1 MMESYSVDQ
10 AQALYQS
17 NQFQQAEKM
26 CRRILIEDSKNVFA
40 VHLLGLIAFKLGR
53 LQHAIDIIQRSIL
66 LAPNQPTF
74 YQNLGNIL
82 QSSGDL
88 EESIVVYQKAVAI
101 EPNSAEIHNDLGNVF
116 RLQGQLDNA
125 VISIQNSISIQPNC
139 PAFYNLGL
147 IMQEW
152 EKIDEAIVYYK
163 QAIAIN
169 PNFVQ
174 AHNNLGNIYQE
185 LDKLDE
191 ALEYYQSAIQ
201 INPNCLEVQSNLGA
215 IYIKTNKFDKAIACY
230 QHILNISPNSFEAEN
245 NLGVVY
251 NYLHQVEM
259 AISHYRRS
267 LRINPEYAEAKNNL
281 GFALQKQ
288 DKLDQ
293 AISCYEAALEI
304 DPNFRDAQKNLG
316 LIELLKGNFVRGW
329 YYYTARDGRDINTV
343 NSLRDANIELQGKRI
358 LLISEQGL
366 GEELFF
372 LRFVPQL
379 KRLGS
384 WVAYRSAAKLKN
396 LVSRLP
402 YIDYVVDKEE
412 VAVDYTF
419 PIGDLPRLLDMK
431 SVDQIPP
438 LVSFDI
444 QHHEQKGIV
453 RLLEQAGSPPYIGV
467 SWWAGVEEDIVL
479 YRRLDFCLFAELFQ
493 GVEGTVIS
501 LQRDASDV
509 EIEALS
515 ESLGRPVHNFSSYNT
530 DLEKMVVLLSTLD
543 HHITISNTNVHLRSA
558 VAQTSSVL
566 VPFYSQSKVWMGPNY
581 KSLWDP
587 NVRLYRQTPGLCW
600 KDAIMRL
607 KSDLLS
613 HQDIIDSV

>member
-10 AQALYQS
+10 AQTLYQS

-147 IMQEW
+147 IMQER

-174 AHNNLGNIYQE
+174 AYNNLGNIYQE

-245 NLGVVY
+245 NLGIVY
-251 NYLHQVEM
+251 NYLHQMEM

-288 DKLDQ
+288 DKVDQ
-293 AISCYEAALEI
+293 AISCYETALEI
-304 DPNFRDAQKNLG
+304 DPDFRDAQKNLG
-316 LIELLKGNFVRGW
+316 IAKLLKGDFIRGW
-329 YYYTARDGRDINTV
+329 YYYTARDGRDVNTV
-343 NSLRDANIELQGKRI
+343 NSLRDANVKLHGKRL
-358 LLISEQGL
+358 LLIGEQGL
-366 GEELFF
+366 GDELFF

-379 KRLGS
+379 KQLGS
-384 WVAYRSAAKLKN
+384 WIAYRSGAKLKN
-396 LVSRLP
+396 LVSRFP
-402 YIDYVVDKEE
+402 YVDHVVDREEE
-412 VAVDYTF
+412 VEVDYTF
-419 PIGDLPRLLDMK
+419 LIGDLPRLLDMT
-431 SVDQIPP
+431 SVNQIPS
-438 LVSFDI
+438 LISFDI
-444 QHHEQKGIV
+444 QHHEQEGMV
-453 RLLEQAGSPPYIGV
+453 RILEKAGRPPYIGV
-467 SWWAGVEEDIVL
+467 SWWAGVKEEVVL
-479 YRRLDFCLFAELFQ
+479 YRRVDFYLLAKLLQ
-493 GVEGTVIS
+493 DVEGTIIN
-501 LQRDASDV
+501 LQRDSSDA
-509 EIEALS
+509 EIEVLS
-515 ESLGRPVHNFSSYNT
+515 ESLSRPVHNFSSYNT
-530 DLEKMVVLLSTLD
+530 DLEKMVVLLDSLD
-543 HHITISNTNVHLRSA
+543 HHITVSNTNVHLRSA
-558 VAQTSSVL
+558 VNGTSFVL
-566 VPFYSQSKVWMGPNY
+566 VPFYSQPQIWMGPNY
-581 KSLWDP
+581 KSLWYP
-587 NVRLYRQTPGLCW
+587 NVRLYRQTRGLCW
-600 KDAIMRL
+600 NAAVIQL
-607 KSDLLS
+607 TQDLFEA
-613 HQDIIDSV
+613 